1 MGSQE
6 IILGWS
12 VGKIIIILSF
22 RVSTSKNNDTDQQ
35 VKETCATM
43 TKLHMLLLLF
53 WFMENIVILIKA

>member
-6 IILGWS
+6 IILDWS

-22 RVSTSKNNDTDQQ
+22 RVNTSKNNDTDQQ

-43 TKLHMLLLLF
+43 TKLHMLLLF